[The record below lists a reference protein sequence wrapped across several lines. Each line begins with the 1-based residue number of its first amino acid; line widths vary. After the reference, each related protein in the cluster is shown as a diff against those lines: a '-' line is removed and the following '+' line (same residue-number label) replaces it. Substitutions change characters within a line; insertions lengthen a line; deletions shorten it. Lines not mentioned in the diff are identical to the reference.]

1 VRPIKLT
8 LTLTLLVLTAACEN
22 TNDPFL
28 FGQGGGGGGAVTQ
41 AQVAGDWSFTINKTA
56 TLPCTGGSLADGT
69 RLTAHLDV
77 LTDGTLTS
85 ASTWQNPSSGAV
97 SPLSGRVTLTNGAT
111 ALTMNAVGTTTAG
124 MELTGTLS
132 PTGTFTGTL
141 HDPKAG
147 LTPLFSAGGCEY
159 ATAGTKA

>member
-1 VRPIKLT
+1 VRPIK

-41 AQVAGDWSFTINKTA
+41 AQVTGNWSFTINKTT

-69 RLTAHLDV
+69 RLTAHLDA
-77 LTDGTLTS
+77 LADGTLTS
-85 ASTWQNPSSGAV
+85 ASTWQVPASGV
-97 SPLSGRVTLTNGAT
+97 STVTGRVTLTNGAT
-111 ALTMNAVGTTTAG
+111 AITLNASGTTTSG

-132 PTGTFTGTL
+132 PSGTFTGTL

-147 LTPLFSAGGCEY
+147 LTPMFSAGGCEY
-159 ATAGTKA
+159 ATAGTKT